1 MSSPGSEVEPAPP
14 PSNRRRRDSYFG
26 DTVIWTGRPKLV
38 TVPPIY
44 LFGALVSAAMAVIT
58 TMSAVVVSTALGT
71 PVGTMLLFAA
81 WMATL
86 ALGFWQFPRWWRSE
100 LVYTITERNIIVQR
114 GRYRRYIDR
123 RAISYARIHWYHNHS
138 DVGDLELVR
147 AVPTGALR
155 RRLTITL
162 TGIPAPDRVW
172 AFVRGVTPAAPAGDG
187 HRLLAQRLD
196 DGERVLWSAHPEP
209 RWRAFLPSDLRA
221 AASLLLGLALVASAI
236 GAGLRAYHG
245 IETVLRGGLAPS
257 SLPFVALVASV
268 ALSIGLL
275 SAAAAFILYASVLRP
290 ARLAKLTRYLIT
302 DRRVLIQRGA
312 VELHLDREQIV
323 DVIDAPAH
331 GGRRHLF
338 LVLDGKGARAFAPS
352 GAFGEEPSGALVP
365 VLELVEDPDSV
376 LELLRSPPRTVLPP
390 LAA

>member
-1 MSSPGSEVEPAPP
+1 MPTPGSGAEAQPP
-14 PSNRRRRDSYFG
+14 PSNRPQRDSYFG
-26 DTVIWTGRPKLV
+26 DKVIWTGRPKLV
-38 TVPPIY
+38 TVPPLY
-44 LFGALVSAAMAVIT
+44 LVGALVSAAMAAIT
-58 TMSAVVVSTALGT
+58 TLSAVAVATALGT
-71 PVGTMLLFAA
+71 PVGSMLLFAA

-123 RAISYARIHWYHNHS
+123 RAISYARIHWYANHS

-155 RRLTITL
+155 RRLTLVL
-162 TGIPAPDRVW
+162 TGITAPDRVW

-209 RWRAFLPSDLRA
+209 RWRAFLPHDLRA
-221 AASLLLGLALVASAI
+221 ASTLLGFALVASAI

-245 IETVLRGGLAPS
+245 IESVLRGGLAPS

-268 ALSIGLL
+268 SLSIGMLA
-275 SAAAAFILYASVLRP
+275 AAAAFILYASVLRP

-312 VELHLDREQIV
+312 VELHLDRERIV
-323 DVIDAPAH
+323 DVIEAPAH

-352 GAFGEEPSGALVP
+352 GAFGEEPRGVLVP

-376 LELLRSPPRTVLPP
+376 LELLRSPPRPVLPP